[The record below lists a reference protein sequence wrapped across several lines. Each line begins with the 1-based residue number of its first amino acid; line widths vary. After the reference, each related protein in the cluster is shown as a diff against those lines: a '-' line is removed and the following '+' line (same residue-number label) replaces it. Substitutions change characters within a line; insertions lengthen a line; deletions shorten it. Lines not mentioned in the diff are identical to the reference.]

1 MALTAKERAVIN
13 ALVDN
18 QLRLEQL
25 IANQASP
32 LAGLGLRVSNADP
45 FNSPLIL
52 SAAEKRKGAM
62 RAGSAGKRAGT
73 KVKRKVSKYQ
83 REFGRNLKRLKKK
96 HPRTNISTLMKRSHT
111 ATKRS
116 LKIRVPRKK

>member
-1 MALTAKERAVIN
+1 MGGNLGQSAV
-13 ALVDN
+13 
-18 QLRLEQL
+18 RLSQ
-25 IANQASP
+25 ANPFDSP
-32 LAGLGLRVSNADP
+32 LVNPSQHNRKV
-45 FNSPLIL
+45 
-52 SAAEKRKGAM
+52 AAAAKRG
-62 RAGSAGKRAGT
+62 GT
-73 KVKRKVSKYQ
+73 KARRKVSKYQ